1 MKDDFVPLG
10 SKKDK
15 SIFGAT
21 SAPVTTANVR
31 QAPQDDFVPLTQ
43 DQIQRSAP
51 RDYTL
56 SEIPLAAVSNLP
68 RSAAN
73 FYGGM
78 VDAVTSPIDT
88 LMSVLDFGA
97 GTLREVTPK
106 GVRGLI
112 DQLDK
117 NPAAAE
123 RASETAKAAGNFYA
137 DRFGSIEGFKRALAE
152 DPVGVLADFSTILSG
167 GAAATTRMP
176 AVSANLQ
183 RAATLTNPVAPLTQV
198 VQGQVPFTQRTV
210 PEMVSQGAGAVT
222 DLVSG
227 NAGKLRASKITK
239 ETLGPDNVPRARALT
254 GSQFDNMT
262 AGEAALAAGI
272 YAPEFQ
278 ALYSRISGENPQF
291 YGARNL
297 QMESQ
302 RQGLLQAVTPDEAVA
317 RQARSSATDPMYQAA
332 RDFDLPVDTTGI
344 IKNIDD
350 TLKANPG
357 NKNLRAAL
365 LEVKK
370 GVRKSKTAGEL
381 SSVVDGIR
389 SQLASRDNKFVQ
401 GNLIDVRAQIIDLIP
416 GLGEA
421 RQTFAQMSPP
431 VNQAQV
437 LSQMRQR
444 LTGPLDAERP
454 GQFMRVLGEGEG
466 ALLKRSTGAPR
477 FEQGDLMRLLTD
489 EQGSAVT
496 QVSDQLRQQA
506 NMARQST
513 EGSQALASIMER
525 NQAIPQRVPNVLNR
539 TIMVINRTLA
549 LLSGN
554 VRATT
559 MDRLDK
565 AMRSGSD
572 LNELLNAVPAAEQNA
587 ILQAISRA
595 GSEISPD
602 KLRNIG
608 LIEQAT
614 QQDESQIPRIELRGM
629 APK

>member
-10 SKKDK
+10 SKKDQ

-21 SAPVTTANVR
+21 SAPAATVNVR
-31 QAPQDDFVPLTQ
+31 QAPQEDFVPLTQ
-43 DQIQRSAP
+43 DQIQRPAP

-56 SEIPLAAVSNLP
+56 SEIPLAAVTNLP

-73 FYGGM
+73 FYGGI

-88 LMSVLDFGA
+88 IKSVFQLGGGA
-97 GTLREVTPK
+97 ALAALPK
-106 GVRGLI
+106 GAQDFLLSVGN
-112 DQLDK
+112 D
-117 NPAAAE
+117 PAKMQE
-123 RASETAKAAGNFYA
+123 SINMAKAAGGFYA
-137 DRFGSIEGFKRALAE
+137 DRYGSAEGFKRAIAE
-152 DPVGVLADFSTILSG
+152 DPVGVAADFSTILSG

-198 VQGQVPFTQRTV
+198 FQGQVPFTQRTI

-222 DLVSG
+222 DIVSG
-227 NAGKLRASKITK
+227 NAGKLLASKIAK

-262 AGEAALAAGI
+262 AGEAASAAGI

-278 ALYSRISGENPQF
+278 ALYSRVSGENPQF
-291 YGARNL
+291 FGARNL
-297 QMESQ
+297 EMESR
-302 RQGLLQAVTPDEAVA
+302 RQGLLQAVTPDEAAA
-317 RQARSSATDPMYQAA
+317 RQARASATDPMFQAA
-332 RDFDLPVDTTGI
+332 RDFNLPVNTTDI

-357 NKNLRAAL
+357 NKTLRSAL

-381 SSVVDGIR
+381 SSVVDGIKT
-389 SQLASRDNKFVQ
+389 QLASRDNKFVQ
-401 GNLIDVRAQIIDLIP
+401 GNLIDIREQINALIP

-421 RQTFAQMSPP
+421 RQTFAQMSAP

-437 LSQMRQR
+437 LGEMSRR

-477 FEQGDLMRLLTD
+477 FEQGDLMRLLTE

-539 TIMVINRTLA
+539 TIMVINRALA

-559 MDRLDK
+559 MERLDK

-572 LNELLNAVPAAEQNA
+572 LNELLNAVPAAEKNA

-608 LIEQAT
+608 LIEQVT
-614 QQDESQIPRIELRGM
+614 QQDESQIPRIELRNM
-629 APK
+629 AP